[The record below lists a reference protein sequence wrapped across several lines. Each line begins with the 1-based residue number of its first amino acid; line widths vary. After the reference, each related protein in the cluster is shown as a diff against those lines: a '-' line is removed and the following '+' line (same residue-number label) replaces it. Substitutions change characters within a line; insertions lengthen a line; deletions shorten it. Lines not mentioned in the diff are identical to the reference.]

1 MYIGLMSQVSSLI
14 NFFLSIYLLTLLV
27 FFGYFEVAANG
38 FLIISFIS
46 IFTHGLS
53 ANIRNIYLGSK
64 SFVNINAI
72 IKFRFKVAIVV
83 IALAA
88 FIIFFTMST
97 TNYTFYLS
105 LIFLVVT
112 NWILELVIAKF
123 EKNNLLFSNFQILQV
138 LLIVFS
144 TVLIFFE
151 NIILLSFFIIIY
163 CIIML
168 YHINKTYLKNFS
180 LYLPNQNIHF
190 SLGPFSTFLKY
201 IANFAWRFFCIILIG
216 KTQSSVLFM
225 AFSLGSL
232 FVTIFDISYGAK
244 WLKKIKYNN
253 LFINFFF
260 ITYVL
265 VCAVILNT
273 FQLFSEFDDK
283 QYALFQSTTI
293 FSVLGAYFL
302 IFALQ
307 KRQTMYENV
316 LVRKICYNLDII
328 SYAFNFCVIP
338 ILYYWNVSYLNLS
351 YLAGSL
357 FCYILY
363 TLFFYCVYPKKK
375 SL

>member
-1 MYIGLMSQVSSLI
+1 MYIGLISQVSSLI
-14 NFFLSIYLLTLLV
+14 NFFLSTYLLTLLV
-27 FFGYFEVAANG
+27 FFGYLEIAANG

-46 IFTHGLS
+46 IFTHGFS

-72 IKFRFKVAIVV
+72 IKFRVKVATVV

-88 FIIFFTMST
+88 FIIFFTIDTAS
-97 TNYTFYLS
+97 YTFYLS
-105 LIFLVVT
+105 LILLVTT
-112 NWILELVIAKF
+112 NWVLELVIAKY
-123 EKNNLLFSNFQILQV
+123 EKNNFIFNNFLILQV
-138 LLIVFS
+138 LLIIFS
-144 TVLIFFE
+144 TVSIFFE
-151 NIILLSFFIIIY
+151 NITLLSFFIIIY
-163 CIIML
+163 CIIIL
-168 YHINKTYLKNFS
+168 YHLNKTYLKNFS

-190 SLGPFSTFLKY
+190 SLGILSTFLKY
-201 IANFAWRFFCIILIG
+201 TANFAWRFFCIILIG
-216 KTQSSVLFM
+216 ITQSSVLFM

-244 WLKKIKYNN
+244 WLKQIKYNN

-260 ITYVL
+260 ITYFL
-265 VCAVILNT
+265 VCALILNI
-273 FQLFSEFDDK
+273 FQLFSRFDEK

-316 LVRKICYNLDII
+316 LARKICYNLDII
-328 SYAFNFCVIP
+328 TYAFNFCVIP
-338 ILYYWNVSYLNLS
+338 ILYYWNISYLNLS

-363 TLFFYCVYPKKK
+363 TLFFNCVYPKKK
-375 SL
+375 FL